1 MGHREGEFMA
11 VTIGDILNDKGA
23 EVATLGSTAVVGEVA
38 ALLRSKGIG
47 AVVVVDDADEV
58 VGLVSERDVVHAL
71 AEQGEQVL
79 LTPVVE
85 VMSRDTPTCTR
96 AARVDDVAALMTQGR
111 HRHVPVVEDE
121 QLVGIVSVGDVVR
134 SRMDALTETADQLRA
149 YVSRGY

>member
-1 MGHREGEFMA
+1 MA
-11 VTIGDILNDKGA
+11 VTIRDILNDKGA

-47 AVVVVDDADEV
+47 AIVVVDDADDV

-71 AEQGEQVL
+71 AEQGDQVL

-85 VMSRDTPTCTR
+85 VMSRDTPTCTG
-96 AARVDDVAALMTQGR
+96 AARVDDVAALMTRGR
-111 HRHVPVVEDE
+111 HRHVPVVEDDR
-121 QLVGIVSVGDVVR
+121 LVGIVSVGDVVR

>member
-1 MGHREGEFMA
+1 MA
-11 VTIGDILNDKGA
+11 VTIGDILEDKGT
-23 EVATLGSTAVVGEVA
+23 EVATLGSTAVISEVA

-47 AVVVVDDADEV
+47 AVVVVDDADVV
-58 VGLVSERDVVHAL
+58 VGLVSERHVVHAL
-71 AEQGEQVL
+71 AEQGAGVL

-96 AARVDDVAALMTQGR
+96 AARVDHVAALMTQGR

-121 QLVGIVSVGDVVR
+121 RLVGIVSVGDVVR
-134 SRMDALTETADQLRA
+134 SRMDALTETADQLQA